1 MGRYDVNAFMRRV
14 NMHQDAHAAYI
25 ADPAAAVA
33 AWEAL
38 AQRTVDDP
46 EPHALGGTFTV
57 EERAALA
64 ARDFGALYALGAH
77 PYLLWSFTEA
87 VWSHELPRA
96 EIVRQ
101 FRESAARV
109 GYPDFST

>member
-1 MGRYDVNAFMRRV
+1 MGRHDVNAFMRRV
-14 NMHQDAHAAYI
+14 NMHRDAHAAYI

-38 AQRTVDDP
+38 AKRTVEDP
-46 EPHALGGTFTV
+46 EPLALGGTFT
-57 EERAALA
+57 EAERAALA

-87 VWSHELPRA
+87 VWIHELPRE
-96 EIVRQ
+96 EIVRR
-101 FRESAARV
+101 FRESAAEV
-109 GYPDFST
+109 GYPDFAT